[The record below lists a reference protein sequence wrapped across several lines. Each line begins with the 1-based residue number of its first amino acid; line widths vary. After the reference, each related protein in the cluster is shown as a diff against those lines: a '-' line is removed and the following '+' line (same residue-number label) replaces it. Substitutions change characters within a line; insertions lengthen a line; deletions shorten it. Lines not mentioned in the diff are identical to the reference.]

1 MGLQRIRYVQIRK
14 SDVCRICDKQLAPN
28 SELISFCDCLRR
40 GVVYAMMKK
49 TPSVSEA
56 SWFEKPLIRCQWSRA
71 IPVAGTVLHGRD
83 DVDASPA
90 SCVRRVSLRC
100 VTVIL
105 FLATICLRADQVE
118 MQNGD
123 RYVGTVLSLDTNTLV
138 LRSAVLGTVTL
149 PRGKVALIHLGSGGA
164 TNFARATSA
173 TKRQPT
179 ASSIAITNGMTDLSA
194 SLRQLG
200 ANTNFIEQVRA
211 QFLADAGPE
220 ANNKFNGMVSG
231 LLSGRLT
238 VNDIRAE
245 AKSAADQLKELKRDL
260 GEDAGGALDG
270 YLAILEN
277 FLRETAPPLS
287 VSTTNVSRSLPKVNS
302 PLKR

>member
-1 MGLQRIRYVQIRK
+1 MNTK
-14 SDVCRICDKQLAPN
+14 
-28 SELISFCDCLRR
+28 ELLHQ
-40 GVVYAMMKK
+40 GVPPGEAMWPA
-49 TPSVSEA
+49 TD
-56 SWFEKPLIRCQWSRA
+56 FI
-71 IPVAGTVLHGRD
+71 GRF
-83 DVDASPA
+83 
-90 SCVRRVSLRC
+90 

-123 RYVGTVLSLDTNTLV
+123 RYLGTVLALDTNTLV
-138 LRSAVLGTVTL
+138 LRSAVLGTVNL
-149 PRGKVALIHLGSGGA
+149 PRGQVVLITLGSGGA
-164 TNFARATSA
+164 TNFTRAASA
-173 TKRQPT
+173 TKRQPA

-194 SLRQLG
+194 PLRQLG

-211 QFLADAGPE
+211 QFLSDAGPE

-231 LLSGRLT
+231 LLSGKLT
-238 VNDIRAE
+238 VNDIRVE

-277 FLRETAPPLS
+277 FLRETAPPPG
-287 VSTTNVSRSLPKVNS
+287 VSATNVSRSLPKAKS
-302 PLKR
+302 EPIRKEE

>member
-1 MGLQRIRYVQIRK
+1 MKITPSASGASWLKQRIVGGPHSRVAHLASGAVLCRRVDVVIESTPRCFGLQ
-14 SDVCRICDKQLAPN
+14 
-28 SELISFCDCLRR
+28 
-40 GVVYAMMKK
+40 
-49 TPSVSEA
+49 
-56 SWFEKPLIRCQWSRA
+56 
-71 IPVAGTVLHGRD
+71 
-83 DVDASPA
+83 
-90 SCVRRVSLRC
+90 VSLGNAAI
-100 VTVIL
+100 IL
-105 FLATICLRADQVE
+105 FLATIYLRADQVE

-123 RYVGTVLSLDTNTLV
+123 RYLGTVLSLDTNSLV
-138 LRSAVLGTVTL
+138 LRSAVLGTVNL
-149 PRGKVALIHLGSGGA
+149 PRGQVALITLGPGAA
-164 TNFARATSA
+164 TNFPRTASA

-179 ASSIAITNGMTDLSA
+179 VSSIAITNGIHDLSA
-194 SLRQLG
+194 PLRQLG

-277 FLRETAPPLS
+277 FLRETAPPPG
-287 VSTTNVSRSLPKVNS
+287 VSAANVSRPLPKVNS
-302 PLKR
+302 PLKK